1 MPPATASPLQERR
14 RTAVNIKSIKR
25 RSEMTVEEAKLRHPS
40 ATVIWTT
47 DDFTAAAE
55 DALALVREDS
65 AVVYDFATREVIA

>member
-1 MPPATASPLQERR
+1 
-14 RTAVNIKSIKR
+14 
-25 RSEMTVEEAKLRHPS
+25 MTVEEAKLRHPS

-55 DALALVREDS
+55 DALALVRDDT